1 MRPSLLLALALL
13 LPACTMPP
21 NEKAQP
27 ASAPSQSAQSA
38 QSGATESQPDAT
50 KPTPTPATVPTLRPE
65 VVARFPHDRAAFTE
79 GLQYLGNGQILES
92 TGMVGESDLRIGNLE
107 TGKLTWQ
114 IPLSL
119 SLPQAF
125 GEGSTRLG
133 QTIYQVTWQDGIALT
148 YDAGTLKPTGQL
160 RYEGEGWGLTNDG
173 QSVIMSN
180 GTPTVTWRDPKTFAV
195 TRSIEVRDGAEAV
208 KNLNELEYAA
218 GALYANVWLTDR
230 IARINPQTGAVTGW
244 IDVSTLT
251 EEVSTTLAK
260 QGQTLTPDDVPNGI
274 AYVPERGTFLLTGK
288 RWPTIFEVKLK

>member
-1 MRPSLLLALALL
+1 MRPALLLLLALL

-21 NEKAQP
+21 AEKAQP
-27 ASAPSQSAQSA
+27 TPAQTQS
-38 QSGATESQPDAT
+38 TESPE
-50 KPTPTPATVPTLRPE
+50 PTPAPEDVPTLRPE
-65 VVARFPHDRAAFTE
+65 IVARYPHDRAAFTQ

-92 TGMVGESDLRIGNLE
+92 TGMVGESDLRIGSLE

-119 SLPQAF
+119 ALPEAF

-133 QTIYQVTWQDGIALT
+133 NTIYQLTWQDGLAPT
-148 YDAGTLKPTGQL
+148 YDAQTLEPTGQL
-160 RYEGEGWGLTNDG
+160 KYEGEGWGLTTDG
-173 QSVIMSN
+173 QSLIMSN

-195 TRSIEVRDGAEAV
+195 TRSIEVRDGADAIR
-208 KNLNELEYAA
+208 NLNELEYVD
-218 GALYANVWLTDR
+218 GALYANVWQTSQ
-230 IARINPQTGAVTGW
+230 IARIDPQTGRVTGW
-244 IDVSTLT
+244 IDVKALA
-251 EEVSTTLAK
+251 EEVSQTVAK